1 MPNTKR
7 LQAILNKDPKY
18 APFLP
23 YVSGPPRPV
32 RELSWLKSFLV
43 CVGWMEKAFSP
54 LASASKSLVEC
65 NPRLHIRDLGNDALF
80 PPPDYGK
87 FVAEAPAELIASCIL
102 RDSKLCDED
111 GLEGKGPEP
120 SSLGLYLPEFTTSRG
135 REIARYLVAST
146 DLGMDIRQ
154 LTYDSLKGKLVRHQ
168 EKVGVIKSHDDGYKL
183 AFEVPMDGST
193 STGKEAAPTDAPAPT
208 EPPATQDPVVTET
221 EVDIAAR
228 VLRNLLGS
236 SLPPGATA
244 ADALKVLSNLN
255 LSTDDNHPMEIDEP
269 ATSDPKSWDDTVRHF
284 YIHVPHKTHPSM
296 CIPCG
301 NFNQAGSDLSMP
313 GNLNLFGKTALVTGA
328 RVNLGY
334 HVALRLLRCGAK
346 VIASTRYPRDAVSR
360 YEAEPDSD
368 RWVENLRVVG
378 ADFRSARDAFELVRQ
393 TQTIIAA
400 WGGRLDILINNAAQ
414 TLTDSIKTEGQ
425 AVHRENLL
433 KDKVSTTPLLEQQYS
448 PRVRGGAQSL
458 IEGPAADFS
467 KDLSPAGTS
476 GTATDIG
483 PVSEKSSWVLSLPE
497 IPYEDI
503 ISAHSVN
510 TFVPL
515 ILIRELLPLMGLPQ
529 SAPSSSPTASDTSP
543 STEKSP
549 LGYIV
554 NVSSREGIFE
564 SRPQHAHKAGHH
576 VHTNMSKAALNMITE
591 TEAGPAW
598 TTRRVAMN
606 TVDPGYMS
614 AAPEMEDLFD
624 GTRPIGWED
633 GAGRVLWPVAVGE
646 GGGEKGKQGQAVWGR
661 FLKHYGAVRVETGWG
676 RG

>member
-1 MPNTKR
+1 M
-7 LQAILNKDPKY
+7 
-18 APFLP
+18 
-23 YVSGPPRPV
+23 
-32 RELSWLKSFLV
+32 
-43 CVGWMEKAFSP
+43 
-54 LASASKSLVEC
+54 
-65 NPRLHIRDLGNDALF
+65 
-80 PPPDYGK
+80 
-87 FVAEAPAELIASCIL
+87 
-102 RDSKLCDED
+102 
-111 GLEGKGPEP
+111 
-120 SSLGLYLPEFTTSRG
+120 
-135 REIARYLVAST
+135 
-146 DLGMDIRQ
+146 
-154 LTYDSLKGKLVRHQ
+154 
-168 EKVGVIKSHDDGYKL
+168 
-183 AFEVPMDGST
+183 
-193 STGKEAAPTDAPAPT
+193 
-208 EPPATQDPVVTET
+208 

-244 ADALKVLSNLN
+244 IDALKVLNNLN
-255 LSTDDNHPMEIDEP
+255 LNKDDNHPMAVDEP
-269 ATSDPKSWDDTVRHF
+269 ATSDPKSWDDTVRQYLTTRPPGTLRGNDTSRRCYICNF
-284 YIHVPHKTHPSM
+284 YIHVPHKTQPSM

-313 GNLNLFGKTALVTGA
+313 GNLNLCGKTALVTGA

-368 RWVENLRVVG
+368 RWIGNLRVAG
-378 ADFRSARDAFELVRQ
+378 ADFRSARDAFELVQQAR
-393 TQTIIAA
+393 TIISA

-414 TLTDSIKTEGQ
+414 TLTDSIKTEGH

-433 KDKVSTTPLLEQQYS
+433 KGKVSPTPLLEQQYS

-458 IEGPAADFS
+458 VEGPAADFS
-467 KDLSPAGTS
+467 KDLSPASTS
-476 GTATDIG
+476 GTATDLG
-483 PVSEKSSWVLSLPE
+483 PVNAKSSWVQSLPE

-510 TFVPL
+510 TF
-515 ILIRELLPLMGLPQ
+515 
-529 SAPSSSPTASDTSP
+529 
-543 STEKSP
+543 
-549 LGYIV
+549 
-554 NVSSREGIFE
+554 

-598 TTRRVAMN
+598 TARRVAMN
-606 TVDPGYMS
+606 TVDTGYMS

-646 GGGEKGKQGQAVWGR
+646 GGDKGKQGQAVWGR
-661 FLKHYGAVRVETGWG
+661 FLKHYGAKW
-676 RG
+676 